1 MQTNSYLLPTNEEL
15 PRPSRKPSRNDK
27 LALSFFSVDF
37 IIFDF
42 FEREIIA
49 VIDFEFTEEH
59 IALRN
64 TVREF
69 VQGEVAPYIKEW
81 DEKAHYETSVFKK
94 MADLGLMGVCI
105 PEQYGGAGFDYVSL
119 GLVCEELEACDTF
132 LRVAMSVHV
141 GLNSLSVY
149 SWGTEEQKQKYLVP
163 QARGEKLATFGLTEP
178 NAGSDV
184 VGMGSYARRDGDDWI
199 LNGEKMWIS
208 LGDLA
213 DNFLFF
219 CWTDLEKQKVRDHS
233 GLSCFI
239 VERSMPGF
247 SSGTIHG
254 KMGIRAGNTGY
265 FSLQD
270 VRVPKENMLG
280 REGEGFKIAM
290 FSLENGRYTVA
301 SGATGVIRASRDA
314 ASAYANTREVQGQ
327 KIANFQL
334 VKQKIAEMEA
344 DYQMAHLLWLKCGF
358 LKNEGKPSA
367 RAASLAKWQATT
379 RSEKAA
385 SMAIEVHG
393 ANGYTND
400 YPVERYLRNCKAAV
414 IYEGTRDIH
423 TLMQADWAL
432 GLKKEKPARVI
443 LPPYRPTEIKTS
455 AG

>member
-1 MQTNSYLLPTNEEL
+1 VIEL
-15 PRPSRKPSRNDK
+15 D
-27 LALSFFSVDF
+27 L
-37 IIFDF
+37 
-42 FEREIIA
+42 
-49 VIDFEFTEEH
+49 TEEQ

-69 VQGEVAPYIKEW
+69 CAGEVAPYIKEW
-81 DEKAHYETSVFKK
+81 DEKSHFEPAVFKK
-94 MADLGLMGVCI
+94 MAELGLLGVCI
-105 PEQYGGAGFDYVSL
+105 PEQYGGAGFDYISL

-141 GLNSLSVY
+141 GLNSLSVLT
-149 SWGTEEQKQKYLVP
+149 WGTEEQKQKYLVP
-163 QARGEKLATFGLTEP
+163 QAKGEKLATFGLTEP

-184 VGMGSYARRDGDDWI
+184 VGMRSYAKRDGDDWI

-208 LGDLA
+208 LA
-213 DNFLFF
+213 DVADHFLFF
-219 CWTDLEKQKVRDHS
+219 CWTDQEKQKVRDHS
-233 GLSCFI
+233 GISCFI
-239 VERSMPGF
+239 VERSMAGF

-254 KMGIRAGNTGY
+254 KLGIKAGNTGY

-270 VRVPKENMLG
+270 VRVPHANLLG
-280 REGEGFKIAM
+280 NEGEGFKVAM

-301 SGATGVIRASRDA
+301 SGATGVIKAARDA
-314 ASAYANTREVQGQ
+314 SVAYANTREVQGQ
-327 KIANFQL
+327 KIGNFQL
-334 VKQKIAEMEA
+334 VKQKIADMEA
-344 DYQMAHLLWLKCGF
+344 DYEMSHLLWLKCGF
-358 LKNEGKPSA
+358 LKNEGRPSA
-367 RAASLAKWQATT
+367 RAASMAKWQATV

-432 GLKKEKPARVI
+432 GLKKEKAGRLT
-443 LPPYRPTEIKTS
+443 LPSYQADEAKA

>member
-1 MQTNSYLLPTNEEL
+1 
-15 PRPSRKPSRNDK
+15 
-27 LALSFFSVDF
+27 
-37 IIFDF
+37 
-42 FEREIIA
+42 
-49 VIDFEFTEEH
+49 VIDFSLSEEH
-59 IALRN
+59 IALQQ

-69 VQGEVAPYIKEW
+69 CQGEVAPHIKEW
-81 DEKAHYETSVFKK
+81 DEKQQFDRSVFDK
-94 MADLGLMGVCI
+94 MAELGLMGVCI
-105 PEQYGGAGFDYVSL
+105 PEQYGGAGFDYISL

-163 QARGEKLATFGLTEP
+163 QAKGEKLATFGLTEP

-184 VGMGSYARRDGDDWI
+184 IGMKSNARRDGDDWI

-208 LGDLA
+208 LA
-213 DNFLFF
+213 DVADHFLFF
-219 CWTDLEKQKVRDHS
+219 CWTDEEKRKNRDHS

-239 VERSMPGF
+239 IERTMPGF

-254 KMGIRAGNTGY
+254 KLGIRAGNTGY

-270 VRVPKENMLG
+270 VRVPQANMLG
-280 REGEGFKIAM
+280 QEGEGFKIAM

-314 ASAYANTREVQGQ
+314 SVEYANTREVQGQ

-334 VKQKIAEMEA
+334 VKQKIANMEA
-344 DYQMAHLLWLKCGF
+344 DYQMSHLLWLQAGY
-358 LKNEGKPSA
+358 LKNNGLPSA
-367 RAASLAKWQATT
+367 RAASLAKWQATV

-432 GLKKEKPARVI
+432 GLKREKAARVV
-443 LPPYRPTEIKTS
+443 LPPYQPTAKA

>member
-1 MQTNSYLLPTNEEL
+1 M
-15 PRPSRKPSRNDK
+15 
-27 LALSFFSVDF
+27 
-37 IIFDF
+37 I
-42 FEREIIA
+42 
-49 VIDFEFTEEH
+49 EFQLTEEH
-59 IALRN
+59 IALQN

-69 VQGEVAPYIKEW
+69 CAGEVAPHIKEW
-81 DEKAHYETSVFKK
+81 DEKSHFERSVFEK
-94 MADLGLMGVCI
+94 MAELGLMGVCI
-105 PEQYGGAGFDYVSL
+105 PEQYGGAGFDYISL

-163 QARGEKLATFGLTEP
+163 QAKGEKLATFGLTEP

-184 VGMGSYARRDGDDWI
+184 VGMRSYARRDGDDWI

-208 LGDLA
+208 LA
-213 DNFLFF
+213 DVADHFLFF
-219 CWTDLEKQKVRDHS
+219 CWTDQEKQKVRDHT
-233 GLSCFI
+233 GISCFI
-239 VERSMPGF
+239 VERTMPGF

-254 KMGIRAGNTGY
+254 KLGIKAGNTGY

-270 VRVPKENMLG
+270 VRVPHANMLG
-280 REGEGFKIAM
+280 QEGEGFKIAM

-314 ASAYANTREVQGQ
+314 SVAYANTREVQGQ
-327 KIANFQL
+327 PIANFQL

-344 DYQMAHLLWLKCGF
+344 DYQMSHMLWLKCGW
-358 LKNEGKPSA
+358 LKNEGLPSA

-379 RSEKAA
+379 RSETAA
-385 SMAIEVHG
+385 SLAIEVHG

-432 GLKKEKPARVI
+432 GLKKEKAARVT
-443 LPPYRPTEIKTS
+443 LPPYRPDAKGI

>member
-1 MQTNSYLLPTNEEL
+1 MIEL
-15 PRPSRKPSRNDK
+15 E
-27 LALSFFSVDF
+27 LS
-37 IIFDF
+37 
-42 FEREIIA
+42 
-49 VIDFEFTEEH
+49 EEH
-59 IALRN
+59 IALQK

-69 VQGEVAPYIKEW
+69 CAGEVAPYIKEW
-81 DEKAHYETSVFKK
+81 DEKSHFEPGVFKK
-94 MADLGLMGVCI
+94 MAELGLMGVCI
-105 PEQYGGAGFDYVSL
+105 PEEYGGAGFDYVAL

-163 QARGEKLATFGLTEP
+163 QAKGEKLATFGLTEP

-184 VGMGSYARRDGDDWI
+184 VGMKSYAKRDGDDWI

-208 LGDLA
+208 LGDVA

-233 GLSCFI
+233 GISCFI
-239 VERSMPGF
+239 VERTMEGF
-247 SSGTIHG
+247 SSGTLHG
-254 KMGIRAGNTGY
+254 KLGIKAGNTGY

-270 VRVPKENMLG
+270 VRVPQANMLG
-280 REGEGFKIAM
+280 QEGEGFKIAM

-314 ASAYANTREVQGQ
+314 SVAYANTREVQGQ
-327 KIANFQL
+327 PIANFQL
-334 VKQKIAEMEA
+334 VKQKIATMEA
-344 DYQMAHLLWLKCGF
+344 DYEMSHLLWLKCGY

-367 RAASLAKWQATT
+367 KAASMAKWQSTT
-379 RSEKAA
+379 RSEHAA

-432 GLKKEKPARVI
+432 GLKKEKAARVV
-443 LPPYRPTEIKTS
+443 LPAYKA
-455 AG
+455 AGA